1 MVLQDTGWWKLQTKL
16 GYLFFLPFHLM
27 VAILFLRCRL
37 TAVKYAQ
44 STKGRPD
51 PDDTKTKKWRNDS
64 QTRRHKPI
72 ATPWR
77 KQYDDTRDTATR
89 RHGTDACLV
98 ARPHFS
104 SRPKRFGSRGPC
116 ENVRAFP
123 ARSPRIRHRNELT
136 EKDWENAV
144 QGLGKNRRHEDNR
157 QLLEEQFSKQRS
169 VSKATKIWVSI
180 LSPIWRHSR
189 NTVKLY

>member
-1 MVLQDTGWWKLQTKL
+1 MST
-16 GYLFFLPFHLM
+16 Y
-27 VAILFLRCRL
+27 RCQVCS
-37 TAVKYAQ
+37 AVDERK
-44 STKGRPD
+44 
-51 PDDTKTKKWRNDS
+51 
-64 QTRRHKPI
+64 TRRPTTRRLKND
-72 ATPWR
+72 ATTR
-77 KQYDDTRDTATR
+77 KQEEQYDDTRDTATR

-98 ARPHFS
+98 PRPHFS

-157 QLLEEQFSKQRS
+157 LLLEEQFSKRRS
-169 VSKATKIWVSI
+169 VSKATKSEYRFCPRSDAIVET
-180 LSPIWRHSR
+180 L
-189 NTVKLY
+189 